1 MLGIN
6 LNNLKFNLPSFRS
19 LPSSFSR
26 FSVRIFKF
34 PRRNFSPACCA
45 HVESAPPPYCL
56 PCLAVAFYEWIL
68 APFFCRMRCAQPV
81 EVERRLKLKLNSIET
96 DAQHPLKVYQKSS
109 AQWMRDNS
117 CGLELVACACRSVP
131 SSEQSSQPASQNRLR
146 SRSAAKKKPTH
157 KFQIKFQFAKETENK
172 DVSN

>member
-6 LNNLKFNLPSFRS
+6 LNNLKLNLLSFRS
-19 LPSSFSR
+19 LVSR

-45 HVESAPPPYCL
+45 HVESAPPPS
-56 PCLAVAFYEWIL
+56 LAVAFHEWIL
-68 APFFCRMRCAQPV
+68 APFLCRMRRCAAGGSWT
-81 EVERRLKLKLNSIET
+81 RLKLKLNTIER
-96 DAQHPLKVYQKSS
+96 DAQHPPKVYQKSS
-109 AQWMRDNS
+109 AQSMRANS

-131 SSEQSSQPASQNRLR
+131 SSEQSSQPASETV
-146 SRSAAKKKPTH
+146 SDPVPPPKKPTH
-157 KFQIKFQFAKETENK
+157 KFKFKFQFEKETENK